1 MPCSFLKSDDL
12 VTRGNHGCNGSKVL
26 GTPAV
31 GAWEAPEKRMPGV
44 CIIKVR
50 LLRPDCEEGVMSKLM
65 KWGVALLTM
74 AAAFGQPDAGAEE
87 IAGRITVG
95 GLERSYIAVLPD
107 GAERRRL
114 PTVIVLHGALM
125 DGRWMRKTFGF
136 DSVGQREGVLAV
148 YPNGV
153 RRIWN
158 DGRNVRLPF
167 WRRNRERADDV
178 AFVTALARRLAD
190 DGLADPR
197 RTYLLG
203 VSNGG
208 MLAFRTA
215 CESPATFA
223 AVGAVIASMPVDVA
237 ATCNPG
243 RAVPMIVINAT
254 NDRFIPWNGGAL
266 GPGGRHGAVVSTP
279 QTVDFW
285 RRNNGCAAQP
295 SKRPLPDKN
304 AADGSTVDAEQYAAC
319 DSGAPVVLVTVE
331 GGGHL
336 PPGAEIGERPL
347 ITAILGKG
355 NKDIS
360 AADLSWRFFRQF
372 PGGR

>member
-1 MPCSFLKSDDL
+1 M
-12 VTRGNHGCNGSKVL
+12 GI
-26 GTPAV
+26 
-31 GAWEAPEKRMPGV
+31 APEKSCSGV
-44 CIIKVR
+44 CIIKAR

-65 KWGVALLTM
+65 KWGLALLTM
-74 AAAFGQPDAGAEE
+74 AAAFAQHSAGAGEL
-87 IAGRITVG
+87 AGRITVG

-107 GAERRRL
+107 GAEPKRL

-125 DGRWMRKTFGF
+125 NGRWMRRTFGF
-136 DSVGQREGVLAV
+136 DAVGKREGVLAV
-148 YPNGV
+148 YPDGV
-153 RRIWN
+153 RRVWN
-158 DGRNVRLPF
+158 DGRNVRQPF
-167 WRRNRERADDV
+167 WRRNREKADDV
-178 AFVTALARRLAD
+178 AFITALAHRLAD

-215 CESPATFA
+215 CESPRTFA
-223 AVGAVIASMPVDVA
+223 AVGAVIASMPVGVA

-243 RAVPMIVINAT
+243 KGVPMIVINAT
-254 NDRFIPWNGGAL
+254 NDPLIPWKGGAL
-266 GPGGRHGAVVSTP
+266 GPGGRHGAVVSTAE
-279 QTVDFW
+279 TVEFW
-285 RRNNGCAAQP
+285 RRNNGCADKAAR
-295 SKRPLPDKN
+295 RPLPDRN
-304 AADGSTVDAEQYAAC
+304 AFDGSTVDAEQYAAC

-331 GGGHL
+331 GGGHV
-336 PPGAEIGERPL
+336 PPGAEIGARPL

-372 PGGR
+372 PPRS